1 MRTPWRS
8 RPTNIVETLV
18 WDTVVCTLCDQTYI
32 RPQYAS
38 DPCPYC
44 ADVGRV

>member
-1 MRTPWRS
+1 MWWRS
-8 RPTNIVETLV
+8 PITDHDDTLV
-18 WDTVVCTLCDQTYI
+18 WDTVVCTLCHQQYI

-44 ADVGRV
+44 AKVGRV